1 MSSGTAAPSPA
12 SATSAPPP
20 AAAVP
25 AQAPAPAPPA
35 RPYQDILRL
44 KQAGLSDDFILNK
57 VRTEGVNYGL
67 TTSEIVELR
76 SAGLSEGVLAEM
88 LRSGQPA
95 AATAGAAVARKAEF
109 SGLSRVGRGFMG
121 IGTTTKN
128 VGRLVVDGDTI
139 TFTGAQDAD
148 KNFSVFAK
156 NVKEFFNTCVLR
168 PNQNLCLEVGFVT
181 YTGDEYRFRDP
192 GWKNGDNRL
201 VTDVSNYFRQAFPNL
216 FFSQRSVNEL

>member
-1 MSSGTAAPSPA
+1 MPAGSAPPSSSVA
-12 SATSAPPP
+12 SAPPP
-20 AAAVP
+20 AASVP
-25 AQAPAPAPPA
+25 AQAAAPAPPA

-44 KQAGLSDDFILNK
+44 KQAGLSDDVILNK

-201 VTDVSNYFRQAFPNL
+201 VTEVSNYFRQAFPNL